1 MNILFR
7 VFILHHYVKLFCKIK
22 HYLMMACSISSY
34 VKINENDFMPYT
46 FFHYIIS
53 KMIIGIPQLLFI
65 HALEYL
71 RGRIMLRKSYNVSFL
86 EWYIT
91 AWQYHICLFIVISPY
106 YAFKWCRR
114 QSKFD
119 EKPNIL
125 LFPMLHFVSFHLQLG
140 NKRGMPYF

>member
-22 HYLMMACSISSY
+22 HNLMIACSISSY
-34 VKINENDFMPYT
+34 VKINENDFIPYT

-71 RGRIMLRKSYNVSFL
+71 RGRIMLRKSYV
-86 EWYIT
+86 
-91 AWQYHICLFIVISPY
+91 CL
-106 YAFKWCRR
+106 
-114 QSKFD
+114 
-119 EKPNIL
+119 L
-125 LFPMLHFVSFHLQLG
+125 LFHLIMSSNDVGG
-140 NKRGMPYF
+140 NLNLMKSRIYFYFIYNLATIGGMPYF

>member
-1 MNILFR
+1 MNILFK

-22 HYLMMACSISSY
+22 HYLMIACSISSY

-71 RGRIMLRKSYNVSFL
+71 RGRIMLRKSYNVLFL

-91 AWQYHICLFIVISPY
+91 AWQYHICLFIV
-106 YAFKWCRR
+106 
-114 QSKFD
+114 
-119 EKPNIL
+119 
-125 LFPMLHFVSFHLQLG
+125 FHLIMPSNDVGG
-140 NKRGMPYF
+140 NQNLMKRRIYFYFLFTTWQQ

>member
-22 HYLMMACSISSY
+22 HNLMIACSISSY
-34 VKINENDFMPYT
+34 VKINENDFIPYT

-71 RGRIMLRKSYNVSFL
+71 RGRIMLRKSYNVLFL

-91 AWQYHICLFIVISPY
+91 ACQYHICLFIVILPY

-125 LFPMLHFVSFHLQLG
+125 LSFTT
-140 NKRGMPYF
+140 